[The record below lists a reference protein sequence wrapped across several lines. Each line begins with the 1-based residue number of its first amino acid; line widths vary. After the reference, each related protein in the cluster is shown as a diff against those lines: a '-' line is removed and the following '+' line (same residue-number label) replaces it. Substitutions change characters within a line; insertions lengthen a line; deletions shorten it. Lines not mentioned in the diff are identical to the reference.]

1 MKNST
6 RSQKSEKNLLFTKRV
21 RAPLAVVGARV
32 FDALPIE
39 LDVHLHGERGGRA
52 DAAHGEKDEDLHSG
66 LWLFVVV
73 VGGGIVV
80 VVVVTRRMT
89 RGDR

>member
-1 MKNST
+1 M
-6 RSQKSEKNLLFTKRV
+6 

-32 FDALPIE
+32 FDALAIE

-52 DAAHGEKDEDLHSG
+52 DAAHGEKDEDLYCG
-66 LWLFVVV
+66 LWFVVV
-73 VGGGIVV
+73 VVVAVVVVAVVVGGIV
-80 VVVVTRRMT
+80 VVVVTRRMK